1 MKKILK
7 HSILTFLFGTILSTI
22 IYSIS
27 LFKIGNQADIIEF
40 IVRVYFFGI
49 IFLIS
54 NVSYALLHYAFNFND
69 NMIFAT
75 TNILI
80 FILILC
86 NHGAEWKN
94 PYLLIYTPVYLTIQC
109 FLVLF
114 SNRKQANK

>member
-1 MKKILK
+1 MKKKLN
-7 HSILTFLFGTILSTI
+7 HSILIFLFGIILSTI

-27 LFKIGNQADIIEF
+27 SFETGNQADIIEF
-40 IVRVYFFGI
+40 IVRIYFFGI

-54 NVSYALLHYAFNFND
+54 IISYIILHYAFNFND
-69 NMIFAT
+69 KVIFAT

-80 FILILC
+80 LFLILC

-94 PYLLIYTPVYLTIQC
+94 PYLLIYTPVYFTIQC

-114 SNRKQANK
+114 SNRKK